1 MGKPRVRGSHAK
13 IFVTPAGS
21 STAAPVQIGEVSKFS
36 VKELG
41 EIKKSR
47 SMGEQE
53 VTANKTFEGYDLSFE
68 GGKVDWYAA
77 SLLHQQDKQIKEGK
91 RAAKFVV
98 KQEITYYNGRVE
110 IYTYND
116 VVLYGYNLDMD
127 ANDEMSEKF
136 EGFCGTIRQI
146 NEATDPL
153 IKADATAIDKLV
165 KAVIDAQNAS
175 DAEKTTQ

>member
-13 IFVTPAGS
+13 IFVTNGKDGS
-21 STAAPVQIGEVSKFS
+21 EVSVGEVSKFS

-68 GGKVDWYAA
+68 GGKVDWRAA
-77 SLLHQQDKQIKEGK
+77 VILHGQDKKIKDGERSALFK
-91 RAAKFVV
+91 I
-98 KQEITYYNGRVE
+98 KQQITYYGGLVE
-110 IYTYND
+110 EYTYND

-127 ANDEMSEKF
+127 ANDEMTEKF
-136 EGFCGTIRQI
+136 EGFCGKIRVLNKDVTNSKI
-146 NEATDPL
+146 VAEDGAVDAA
-153 IKADATAIDKLV
+153 IKAL
-165 KAVIDAQNAS
+165 IDAQNATDVATS
-175 DAEKTTQ
+175 